1 MTRILL
7 TGKNGQIGWE
17 LLRTLATLGEVVAF
31 SRNELDLGNLDL
43 TRQTVRELKPTL
55 IVNAAAY
62 TAVDRA
68 EEESTLAMAINGIS
82 PGVLAEEAKRIGAP
96 LIHYSTDYVFD
107 GNKNDPYSEDDVT
120 NPLNIYGKTKLAGE
134 QAIQA
139 VGGAY
144 LIFRTSWVYGMRGNN
159 FLSKILKIAEERDS
173 LSVVNDQIG
182 APTWCR
188 MVAEATAQIIA
199 KISCHS
205 SLKSYFEEI
214 SGIYHLTAAGK
225 TSWYG
230 FAEAILANRSGLA
243 AVPRLVP
250 ISSDKYASPT
260 IRPLNSLL
268 SNAKLNSRFNIS
280 LPAWMTGLEL
290 CMNEANY

>member
-1 MTRILL
+1 
-7 TGKNGQIGWE
+7 
-17 LLRTLATLGEVVAF
+17 VVAF

-43 TRQTVRELKPTL
+43 TRQTVREHKPTL

-62 TAVDRA
+62 TAVDKA

-107 GNKNDPYSEDDVT
+107 GEKNDPYSEDDVT

-205 SLKSYFEEI
+205 NPKLFFEEI

-290 CMNEANY
+290 CMNEANV